1 MTKMVSNLMTNATRL
16 GNLMGRAV
24 ITCLNIQ
31 RMNRQRKLGLYA
43 AWHKHH
49 KKDPYPDSSPNHHHG
64 LRIPNPLLPHEHHQT
79 SNPTGKTN
87 DETRVSLQHP
97 YPHQHL
103 ILPFNPSLHPSKTHT
118 FLLPTTGPA
127 PPAPSTT
134 PSPTSPAP
142 SAPPNNHPNPF
153 LNTDASPLPPPLLP
167 PYPTCPGR
175 LRERI

>member
-1 MTKMVSNLMTNATRL
+1 MIKMVSNLMTNATRL

-24 ITCLNIQ
+24 ITCPNIQ

-43 AWHKHH
+43 ARHKYH

-64 LRIPNPLLPHEHHQT
+64 LRILSPLLPHEHHQT
-79 SNPTGKTN
+79 SIPTGKTN

-103 ILPFNPSLHPSKTHT
+103 ILPFNPSLHPSKTHIS
-118 FLLPTTGPA
+118 LPQTTGPA

-153 LNTDASPLPPPLLP
+153 LNTDALPLHPLLP